1 MIKAWIRDVRFKKS
15 YKSRKNRKENRKTE
29 QLLYLCTRKI
39 ELRTSLQLTFAIFR
53 MRGCFARCTR
63 KIESR
68 TSLQPTFAIFLVR
81 GCFARC
87 NQKESLR
94 CKTLTFAYA
103 VSLSKELKSPR
114 GAKTY
119 VSTFISLAY
128 LRMNITSSLSL
139 YGIMPNWSAA

>member
-1 MIKAWIRDVRFKKS
+1 MYLIINILCYSIIYKMIKAWIRDVRFKKS

-29 QLLYLCTRKI
+29 QLLYLCIRKI
-39 ELRTSLQLTFAIFR
+39 ESRTSLQLTFAIFR
-53 MRGCFARCTR
+53 M
-63 KIESR
+63 
-68 TSLQPTFAIFLVR
+68 R

-103 VSLSKELKSPR
+103 VSLSKKLKSPR

-139 YGIMPNWSAA
+139 YGIMPNWSAT

>member
-1 MIKAWIRDVRFKKS
+1 MYLIINILCYSIIYKMIKAWIRDVRFKKS
-15 YKSRKNRKENRKTE
+15 YKTRKNRKENRKTE

-39 ELRTSLQLTFAIFR
+39 ESRTSLQLTFAVFR
-53 MRGCFARCTR
+53 
-63 KIESR
+63 
-68 TSLQPTFAIFLVR
+68 VR

-103 VSLSKELKSPR
+103 VSLSKKLKSPR

-139 YGIMPNWSAA
+139 YGIMPNWSAT